1 MKDGDM
7 EALIEIVEDQ
17 TEVMTGVTIEDPIED
32 TTEVAE
38 GIMIEEVIQVGD
50 TMMIAEEVEAILVED
65 MMTETIV
72 TDETMDLAED
82 MTTEAIVI
90 EETMDLAED
99 TAIAILPHKV
109 LPHCPPVM
117 TYMKR
122 CDGESART

>member
-65 MMTETIV
+65 MMT
-72 TDETMDLAED
+72 DETMDLAED